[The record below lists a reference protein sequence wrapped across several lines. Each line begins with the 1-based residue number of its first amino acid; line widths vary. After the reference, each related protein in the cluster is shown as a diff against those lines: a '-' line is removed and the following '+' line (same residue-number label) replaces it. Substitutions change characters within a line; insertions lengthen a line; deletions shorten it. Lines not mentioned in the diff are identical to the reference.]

1 MIHDVEIWSNGT
13 RENRPQLL
21 EVLKLDT
28 SVYQPV
34 WNKHSRYAV
43 TGYYKKGQKA
53 KVKELFSA
61 EIKKFLA
68 DNNIFHEFKEVDVM
82 KTTYRRDGIVTV
94 LPSRITI
101 LCEVEDDRPLP
112 IEEAV
117 VKSESYMLLKALS
130 IIANSTQH
138 YR

>member
-1 MIHDVEIWSNGT
+1 MIHNVEIWSNGT

-34 WNKHSRYAV
+34 WNKHSRYAA

-53 KVKELFSA
+53 KVKELFTD
-61 EIKKFLA
+61 EIKRFLK
-68 DNNIFHEFKEVDVM
+68 DNNIFHEFRAVDVR
-82 KTTYRRDGIVTV
+82 TTTIRRDGIVTV
-94 LPSRITI
+94 VPSIITI
-101 LCEVEDDRPLP
+101 MCEVEDDRPLP
-112 IEEAV
+112 IEKEA
-117 VKSESYMLLKALS
+117 VKSESYMLLRALS
-130 IIANSTQH
+130 IIANNTQH